1 MSPLGEVLD
10 ELDGAPG
17 LLFADLDAA
26 VVREARQ
33 RLPVLANRRAFQPP
47 ERSRT

>member
-1 MSPLGEVLD
+1 MGHSAVVTPFGEVLD

-17 LLFADLDAA
+17 LLFADLDTA

-33 RLPVLANRRAFQPP
+33 KLPVLANRRDF
-47 ERSRT
+47 